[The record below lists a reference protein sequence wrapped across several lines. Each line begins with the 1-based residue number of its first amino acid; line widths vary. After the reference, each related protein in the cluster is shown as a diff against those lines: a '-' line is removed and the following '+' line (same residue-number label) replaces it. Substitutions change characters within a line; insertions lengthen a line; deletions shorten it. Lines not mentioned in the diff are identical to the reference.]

1 MVLEVLPDSRKI
13 DLGFDANLSEKF
25 GVTNARYLQDL
36 RRMDCTC
43 GKDNFLVC

>member
-1 MVLEVLPDSRKI
+1 MVLEVLPDSGKI

-25 GVTNARYLQDL
+25 GVTDARQLQDL
-36 RRMDCTC
+36 GRVDCTR